1 MSDEEFIDYS
11 TLLMRIEVTERA
23 LHEACLARK
32 YDRVPALSDYLIAQ
46 AEKLK
51 KWASEQ

>member
-23 LHEACLARK
+23 LHEACLERQ
-32 YDRVPALSDYLIAQ
+32 YHRVPVLVDYLVAQ

-51 KWASEQ
+51 QWAAVQ